1 MSGGEFLAGLLSA
14 LSDSYGQVQ
23 AENKRISLLKQQ
35 MDQQRSIAEQQLA
48 LAREG
53 QSQRSRIEERQLDI
67 QEKLGSRRLDIDEK
81 GQDQEAAQADKRHQL
96 AILLQAMQ
104 GAQQQGNTKLEG
116 QLRNEAMRLQAELQ
130 SAEADRGVV
139 RQQAIMSYEDTLR
152 KAGEA
157 RAEGRQIRGEKRAE
171 GAQIR
176 AETRKSAADSD
187 SENRQMVNAL
197 IGKVAM
203 YAIDRPEEY
212 ENVVES
218 MKLGIFDAAAKADL
232 ANPAGNAMGRVRGML
247 EQIDH
252 DIESGR
258 NGGGGLGMPSEALD
272 AIKALRTFKDNP
284 EGALQSI
291 LISKAGPQDWS
302 NVGKAGPGVSG
313 RVDLTAKP
321 APNTPP
327 TGVVDNDLGVNLKD
341 PDSIGALVNR
351 TDWLRNALN
360 TEWEDI
366 TKNRDQRITSAFDM
380 AGGDV
385 LGGLSRWITGPTE
398 SDKMMWLGQMIEV
411 SPGTTMTQ
419 KLQNAIRTF
428 KTFGSQNVPPAP
440 TDLRRRGGRG
450 GG

>member
-130 SAEADRGVV
+130 SSEADRGVV
-139 RQQAIMSYEDTLR
+139 RQQALMSYEHKLR
-152 KAGEA
+152 QAGENY
-157 RAEGRQIRGEKRAE
+157 AEKRQIRGEKRAE
-171 GAQIR
+171 DAQIR
-176 AETRKSAADSD
+176 AETRKSSADSD
-187 SENRQMVNAL
+187 AEDRQMVKAL
-197 IGKVAM
+197 IGKVAN

-212 ENVVES
+212 ANAVKSLE
-218 MKLGIFDAAAKADL
+218 LGVFDAAAKADF
-232 ANPAGNAMGRVRGML
+232 ANPAGKAMSRVRGML
-247 EQIDH
+247 EQIDS
-252 DIESGR
+252 DLEAGREAAASGS
-258 NGGGGLGMPSEALD
+258 MSSQALD
-272 AIKALRTFKDNP
+272 AIKALRTFKNDP

-302 NVGKAGPGVSG
+302 KVGQARPGMTI
-313 RVDLTAKP
+313 DLTAKP
-321 APNTPP
+321 PSDAPAANTPFK
-327 TGVVDNDLGVNLKD
+327 DDLGFGSV
-341 PDSIGALVNR
+341 
-351 TDWLRNALN
+351 LRK
-360 TEWEDI
+360 EDFQ
-366 TKNRDQRITSAFDM
+366 NRITTDPRWSWVKDAMVREKEHRKQAAGWAPMDMFGGRDWMFDDQLLNEIQT
-380 AGGDV
+380 APG
-385 LGGLSRWITGPTE
+385 
-398 SDKMMWLGQMIEV
+398 SDWSSKI
-411 SPGTTMTQ
+411 
-419 KLQNAIRTF
+419 QNAISKWPSYIQTAV
-428 KTFGSQNVPPAP
+428 QPPTP
-440 TDLRRRGGRG
+440 PRLDLRRGKK
-450 GG
+450 